1 MKEILV
7 PCDFSLPA
15 LNAFRL
21 AIDFARGSNGTI
33 HVLNIVELPVFQDPM
48 MLPTLNFEEQFI
60 NDLKKNAELQFEKLK
75 KEYASDAVKFVTKIE
90 LGSVYPEILNYISQN
105 PIDQVVM
112 GSHGA
117 SGFNELFI
125 GSNAQKIV
133 RKSPVPVLVTK
144 GYFKGLVKSIVFP
157 NSLHTEGQND
167 LVSKVKILQDFFD
180 AHIHIVWINT
190 PANFTADDITHQ
202 RLDSFAR
209 EFSFKN
215 YSTHVFNHPQ
225 DEEGILRFAEFIQ
238 GDIIAMGTHS
248 RKGFA
253 HIVNGSLAEDVVN
266 HTNKLVWTYTMRNEA
281 ADN

>member
-21 AIDFARGSNGTI
+21 AIDLVRRSDGTI
-33 HVLNIVELPVFQDPM
+33 HLLNVIELPVFQDPM
-48 MLPTLNFEEQFI
+48 MLPVLNFEEQFI
-60 NDLKKNAELQFEKLK
+60 NDLKKNAELQFAKLK
-75 KEYASDAVKFVTKIE
+75 KDYANDGVKLVTRIE
-90 LGSVYPEILNYISQN
+90 LGRAYPEILNYISQN

-144 GYFKGLVKSIVFP
+144 GYFKGPVKNIVFP
-157 NSLHTEGQND
+157 NSLHTEGQDD
-167 LVSKVKILQDFFD
+167 LVSKVKMLQEFFD

-190 PANFTADDITHQ
+190 PANFTADNITHE
-202 RLDSFAR
+202 RLESFAT

-225 DEEGILRFAEFIQ
+225 DEQGILQFAKFIQ

-248 RKGFA
+248 RQGFA

-266 HTNKLVWTYTMRNEA
+266 HTDKLVWTYSMRNKPVEK
-281 ADN
+281 